1 MKHDRWSKMGEE
13 NLGEM
18 NIRFGKKASWSI
30 LMKAIINDHWAD
42 APREAWDE
50 EKVDYVMSKLYYV
63 WCAQLHDYHAE
74 EMLNID
80 EEMLCTYDCDFCGGE

>member
-1 MKHDRWSKMGEE
+1 MKHDRWSKLGAE

-42 APREAWDE
+42 SGVPDSGWSQEH
-50 EKVDYVMSKLYYV
+50 VNYVMSKLYYV
-63 WCAQLHDYHAE
+63 WCHQLHDDHE
-74 EMLNID
+74 DEMI
-80 EEMLCTYDCDFCGGE
+80 CTSDCDFCGGE

>member
-18 NIRFGKKASWSI
+18 NIRFAKKGSWSI

-42 APREAWDE
+42 APDHLKGAWSE

-63 WCAQLHDYHAE
+63 WCAQLHDDHAE
-74 EMLNID
+74 EML
-80 EEMLCTYDCDFCGGE
+80 CTSDCDFCGGE